1 LKTNKDNH
9 DNHDNQDNQDNK
21 ISPFFN
27 HILLVIGLAGAAKTT
42 VVLVIFA
49 AN

>member
-1 LKTNKDNH
+1 MNQYNNDNF
-9 DNHDNQDNQDNK
+9 DNQGNK
-21 ISPFFN
+21 IFPLFN